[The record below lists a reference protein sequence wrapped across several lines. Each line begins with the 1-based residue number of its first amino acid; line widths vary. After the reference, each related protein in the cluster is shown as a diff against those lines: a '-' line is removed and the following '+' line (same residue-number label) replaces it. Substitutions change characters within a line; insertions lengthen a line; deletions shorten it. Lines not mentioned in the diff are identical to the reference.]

1 MRRTS
6 FLIALLIS
14 LALCS
19 TLVASA
25 TDIKPLLSDTKDG
38 LEAELTVTTH
48 ESGRSVGLLLAVT
61 NQNAQNVSN
70 LSANLVLSGGL
81 VLEQGSESAPLIL
94 QAGEST
100 QLSYTL
106 ALPQP
111 EQQTTPPKASIPEG
125 EGEQSGCGSALACG
139 ALVAVLA
146 AGGAVLVKKNKKA
159 GVALMLLS
167 VMAVTSVGA
176 VLPASAADTQRNITL
191 SDVVTLDNTE
201 YIIEVRIDYTHSF
214 NETKAEGTEGMEK
227 FEITYYYGPQGA
239 DIANEQYIKAI
250 AECGFTSV
258 PINDGGMSTV
268 EEVKQALELFRK
280 YGLTCSGLRDW
291 NLLHAQNVG
300 NSGGSQAEVDAYVA
314 ETLNI
319 YKDYLDVIK
328 GWWIMDE
335 PGADSFKGI
344 SMTVDAIRR
353 LDPDRATT
361 INLFPTY
368 AKSSQLGTS
377 TYEEYL
383 DKFISQVKPS
393 YISYDHYHFIRNQ
406 SPRQGFFT
414 NLELVRDASL
424 QSGLDAM
431 QIILLTEHM
440 SYDDLTLSQI
450 MWEVNTSLAY
460 GMKRISYFTFWLDQ
474 GLLNEGWSD
483 ACMDCNGKIYPH
495 YYDVQKINKWLLPL
509 GRELFDK
516 TSTAVFHVSRSV
528 EKECEKYT
536 SYGDLG
542 EVNGNNFLV
551 GFFDDNS
558 FMIVN
563 KAYAEIEAS
572 TKQLEFLDIERG
584 LQYFDTE
591 SAQWRDAEA
600 AGVAVRNE
608 TGKLAVTFGPG
619 EGMLFRVQN

>member
-81 VLEQGSESAPLIL
+81 VLEQGSESAPLAL
-94 QAGEST
+94 NPGEST

-111 EQQTTPPKASIPEG
+111 EQQTTPPEASIPEG

-159 GVALMLLS
+159 GVALMLLA

-176 VLPASAADTQRNITL
+176 VLPAFAADTQRNITL
-191 SDVVTLDNTE
+191 LDVVTLDNTE

-214 NETKAEGTEGMEK
+214 TETKAEGTDGMEK
-227 FEITYYYGPQGA
+227 FEITYYWGPHGENMY
-239 DIANEQYIKAI
+239 NEEFIKAI
-250 AECGFTSV
+250 AECGFTSI
-258 PINDGGMSTV
+258 PLENNSV
-268 EEVKQALELFRK
+268 EANKAALALLKK
-280 YGLTCSGLRDW
+280 YGLTCSALWDYRINDVAGHDR
-291 NLLHAQNVG
+291 NV
-300 NSGGSQAEVDAYVA
+300 SPDTSQEEVDKVVQAVIADYA
-314 ETLNI
+314 GFDNI
-319 YKDYLDVIK
+319 E
-328 GWWIMDE
+328 GWWVQDE
-335 PGADSFKGI
+335 PTAKRFEILGKIVSAFK
-344 SMTVDAIRR
+344 RF
-353 LDPDRATT
+353 DPERTT
-361 INLFPTY
+361 MINLFPTY
-368 AKSSQLGTS
+368 ASSSQLGTA
-377 TYEEYL
+377 TYKQYL
-383 DKFISQVKPS
+383 DRFLAEVKPA
-393 YISYDHYHFIRNQ
+393 YISYDHYHFLRNQ
-406 SPRQGFFT
+406 NPRQGFFT

-440 SYDDLTLSQI
+440 SYDDLTHSQI

-460 GMKRISYFTFWLDQ
+460 GMKRVSYFTFILDQDLLDQ
-474 GLLNEGWSD
+474 GWDN
-483 ACMDCNGKIYPH
+483 ACMDYKGNKYPH

-542 EVNGNNFLV
+542 EINGNNFLV

-591 SAQWRDAEA
+591 SAQWRDAEE

>member
-48 ESGRSVGLLLAVT
+48 ESGQSVGLLLSVT

-81 VLEQGSESAPLIL
+81 VLEQGSESAPLVL
-94 QAGEST
+94 NPGEST

-159 GVALMLLS
+159 GVALMLLA

-191 SDVVTLDNTE
+191 LDVVTLDNTE

-214 NETKAEGTEGMEK
+214 TETKAEGTDGMEK
-227 FEITYYYGPQGA
+227 FEITYYWGPHGENMY
-239 DIANEQYIKAI
+239 NEEFIKAI
-250 AECGFTSV
+250 AECGFTSI
-258 PINDGGMSTV
+258 PLENNSV
-268 EEVKQALELFRK
+268 EANKAALALLKK
-280 YGLTCSGLRDW
+280 YGLTCSALWDYRINDVAGHDR
-291 NLLHAQNVG
+291 NV
-300 NSGGSQAEVDAYVA
+300 SPDTSQEEVDKVVQAVVA
-314 ETLNI
+314 DYAGFDNI
-319 YKDYLDVIK
+319 E
-328 GWWIMDE
+328 GWWVQDE
-335 PGADSFKGI
+335 PTAKRFEILGKIVSAFK
-344 SMTVDAIRR
+344 RF
-353 LDPDRATT
+353 DPERTT
-361 INLFPTY
+361 MINLFPTY
-368 AKSSQLGTS
+368 ASSSQLGTS
-377 TYEEYL
+377 TYKQYL
-383 DKFISQVKPS
+383 DRFLAEVKPA
-393 YISYDHYHFIRNQ
+393 YISYDHYHFLRNQ
-406 SPRQGFFT
+406 NPRQGFFT
-414 NLELVRDASL
+414 NLELVREASL

-440 SYDDLTLSQI
+440 SYDDLTHSQI
-450 MWEVNTSLAY
+450 MWEVNMSLAY
-460 GMKRISYFTFWLDQ
+460 GMKRVSYFTFILDQDLLDQ
-474 GLLNEGWSD
+474 GWDN
-483 ACMDCNGKIYPH
+483 ACMDYKGNKYPH

-542 EVNGNNFLV
+542 EINGNNFLV